1 MPTVA
6 SYHAIIDGSFTLSP
20 NGSRSQSINFNPPN
34 DIRRDGNLNR
44 PVLCYRVDPSNNAS
58 NLQLTVQINGR
69 NVGPNPTT
77 FAGTVSRAYLEIMS
91 HSGVNT
97 GNNNITF
104 ELANTGAGSLV
115 ISDVIVWFKRS
126 I

>member
-6 SYHAIIDGSFTLSP
+6 AYHALRDGSFTLSP

-34 DIRRDGNLNR
+34 DIRRDGNVNR

-58 NLQLTVQINGR
+58 NLQLTVQINGQ
-69 NVGPNPTT
+69 NVGSNAT
-77 FAGTVSRAYLEIMS
+77 FAGTVSRTYLEIMP
-91 HSGVNT
+91 HSAVNT

-115 ISDVIVWFKRS
+115 ISDIIVWFMRS